1 MSLQQRR
8 LLFYF
13 FIFLFILVSPFAV
26 LFATGRTI
34 NWQRLEIQK
43 TASIL
48 IKSEPANAN
57 IFLNDKK
64 PLLFLNRI
72 FGKTTPPVT
81 PAKLSNLAPGSY
93 TIRLERNG
101 YISWEE
107 KIILKANEVANMG
120 PIRLFK
126 NSIPEL
132 THSLDSILKI
142 ESSPDGRTVVT
153 ISEKKLVIYQV
164 PEQKEFIQTLES
176 PITSEIIWSNDQ
188 ENFIINEDYI
198 FNRSGNIVSRLTE
211 KIIPKP
217 SFIRF
222 DDENND
228 LIYYIEKNQLHRY
241 NFIDSTNEIASDLK
255 TLLVGQDLLDYTISG
270 RHLYLV
276 FRAQNQSELV
286 AFNLSS
292 PNRQTTAVLPAGKYH
307 FLPEK
312 NKVLL
317 LETTNRDLY
326 WIEQPLP
333 LFFSPR
339 LTAVAKD
346 YSVGRWQGDSLLY
359 ATPFEIRQW
368 NNNNEKLVS
377 RLSEPVIG
385 IATLASDNELLYTTA
400 QAINVRPLGDYNF
413 NQSTQLLD
421 IKKITTLLMIDND
434 SLYFIGEYNNQFG
447 IFHLSF

>member
-1 MSLQQRR
+1 
-8 LLFYF
+8 
-13 FIFLFILVSPFAV
+13 
-26 LFATGRTI
+26 
-34 NWQRLEIQK
+34 
-43 TASIL
+43 
-48 IKSEPANAN
+48 
-57 IFLNDKK
+57 
-64 PLLFLNRI
+64 
-72 FGKTTPPVT
+72 
-81 PAKLSNLAPGSY
+81 
-93 TIRLERNG
+93 
-101 YISWEE
+101 
-107 KIILKANEVANMG
+107 
-120 PIRLFK
+120 
-126 NSIPEL
+126 
-132 THSLDSILKI
+132 
-142 ESSPDGRTVVT
+142 
-153 ISEKKLVIYQV
+153 
-164 PEQKEFIQTLES
+164 LES

-276 FRAQNQSELV
+276 FRAQIQSELV

-346 YSVGRWQGDSLLY
+346 YSVGRWQEDSLLY

-413 NQSTQLLD
+413 NQSTRLLD
-421 IKKITTLLMIDND
+421 IKKITTLLMVDND